1 MGVVFLCHRHRAK
14 IAKIMTSFPLLLKT
28 FAEDLDAFMGKTLS
42 GNHILDQA
50 MRYSAVPS
58 GKSIRGFLVRE
69 SLCLAG
75 FSEDAFWDIAAA
87 FELFH
92 TYSLIHDDL
101 PCMDNS
107 ALRRGRPTCHLA
119 FDEATAVLAGD
130 ALQAEAFVLLSTPNA
145 LFQAQG
151 QIRLIHHL
159 AVSAGR
165 CGMALGQAIDIAGTV
180 NTLQDLKA
188 MHLLKT
194 GVLIQTAAMAGGLLG
209 GDEGF
214 THTMETFGGLLG
226 LAFQVRDDLLD
237 IEGCPQETGKTAGQD
252 QHNQRVT
259 FINLLGPT
267 GSQDLLRDLEKQAG
281 DCLATLP
288 NAGHLPD
295 LLSFVIH
302 RRW

>member
-1 MGVVFLCHRHRAK
+1 MGGVFLCHSHRAK
-14 IAKIMTSFPLLLKT
+14 IAKIMTSFPLFLKT
-28 FAEDLDAFMGKTLS
+28 FAEDLDAFMGKALS
-42 GNHILDQA
+42 ENHILDQA

-58 GKSIRGFLVRE
+58 GKAIRGFLVRE
-69 SLCLAG
+69 SLRLAG

-101 PCMDNS
+101 PCMDNA

-130 ALQAEAFVLLSTPNA
+130 ALQAEAFVLLSTPNPS
-145 LFQAQG
+145 FQSKG
-151 QIRLIHHL
+151 QIRLIHRL

-209 GDEGF
+209 GDEEF

-281 DCLATLP
+281 DCLAALP

-295 LLSFVIH
+295 LLSFIIH